1 MNNKGMIVFNSILI
15 AVIAIIA
22 VIIGVYWDK
31 VKLFLSG
38 EALLT
43 VEQGQEKYEE
53 GYEKGTANMQTL
65 QTQINAYRQTIEENE
80 VAISNLQLQI
90 QTLQEQ
96 SSANQSLISE
106 LQEQISSLQ
115 SQNTELQN
123 LVDAYEDALPILVEE
138 NQAIV
143 KFMVGNELKDIQVI
157 DKNSTI
163 TNPYQVSFEDG
174 NVSTF
179 NGWKVNGET
188 IDISTYVVTD
198 HVVLIADITEKV
210 QVVYTV
216 NGESLSS
223 EIILSSTKPNYPT
236 LTGYESYFFQ
246 GWYNGDIKIDTDTFV
261 ATENITLN
269 AVVKQTITATFMA
282 NDTVYSTQS
291 LTKNDALQTPTA
303 PTQIID
309 NKPSRFNG
317 WKVNGEFVDLTTYAM
332 TEDTTFVADFS
343 KKINV
348 YVAYYV
354 RLNAGETFYSKTG
367 TDVQIHDYYFAG
379 DVIDLHIDYLTST
392 TDSHGCTIDCCYYTS
407 NGLTI
412 GAKLDGI
419 YVVNGKFP
427 NSISQDDFNTVLGE
441 QLIDNVSTLSDN
453 CYIAILVTNH
463 NNVY

>member
-22 VIIGVYWDK
+22 VVIGVYWDK

-223 EIILSSTKPNYPT
+223 EIIVSGTKPNYPT

-261 ATENITLN
+261 ATENVTLN

-343 KKINV
+343 KGINI
-348 YVAYYV
+348 YVTYYW
-354 RLNAGETFYSKTG
+354 RNNAGETSYTRQN
-367 TDVQIHDYYFAG
+367 TDTRTVDYYFAG
-379 DVIDLHIDYLTST
+379 DVIDFNIEYATF
-392 TDSHGCTIDCCYYTS
+392 TDSHGCTTDCIYYTS
-407 NGLTI
+407 NGLSI
-412 GAKLDGI
+412 GAKIDGI
-419 YVVNGKFP
+419 YVVNDKFP
-427 NSISQDDFNTVLGE
+427 DNISQSDFNTLLGD
-441 QLIDNVSTLSDN
+441 QLNDNVSTLNDN
-453 CYIAILVTNH
+453 CYVAILVTNH

>member
-22 VIIGVYWDK
+22 VVIGVYWDK

-143 KFMVGNELKDIQVI
+143 KFMVGNKLKDIQVI

-163 TNPYQVSFEDG
+163 TNPYQVSFDEG

-179 NGWKVNGET
+179 NGWRVNGELV
-188 IDISTYVVTD
+188 DINTYVVTD
-198 HVVLIADITEKV
+198 HVVLVADITEKV
-210 QVVYTV
+210 NVTYTV
-216 NGESLSS
+216 NGQSNSS
-223 EIILSSTKPNYPT
+223 EIILSGSKPNFPT

-246 GWYNGDIKIDTDTFV
+246 GWYNGDVKIDTDTFV
-261 ATENITLN
+261 ATENVTLN
-269 AVVKQTITATFMA
+269 AVFKQTITATFMA
-282 NDTVYSTQS
+282 NNTVYSTQS
-291 LTKNDALQTPTA
+291 LTKTDTLQA
-303 PTQIID
+303 PTNPTQEV
-309 NKPSRFNG
+309 NGRLSRFNG
-317 WKVNGEFVDLTTYAM
+317 WKVNGEIVDLSTYVM

-343 KKINV
+343 KLFVITATA
-348 YVAYYV
+348 YVTSD
-354 RLNAGETFYSKTG
+354 GETYTRFTG
-367 TDVQIHDYYFAG
+367 HGAVNEIPVYAG
-379 DVIDLHIDYLTST
+379 YEIKFSPGFSGSAYPDMFFNFPYNADTSGYNSYLEN
-392 TDSHGCTIDCCYYTS
+392 IAKV
-407 NGLTI
+407 LE
-412 GAKLDGI
+412 GAIILDGNFTDTI
-419 YVVNGKFP
+419 T
-427 NSISQDDFNTVLGE
+427 SISQYEYVNLGE
-441 QLIDNVSTLSDN
+441 TPVFYEDCNVAVLFR
-453 CYIAILVTNH
+453 
-463 NNVY
+463 NNP